1 MSETKRALSTG
12 QVESAEECAGAR
24 IEGKEYKNPSNTV
37 YHGKFDSSIPYEKYI
52 PKYFGMGIKEKN
64 CAWCGKN
71 FCPTPEWAYGD
82 CCRYTCALRYDE
94 MKQEEL
100 SNARAVVLVNLDTL
114 QDVMRFKNAKEAA
127 DFANTSAK
135 DVRLV
140 CNGLRETAGKY
151 AWRWADEEPL
161 RPSDIIPEQTT
172 EKKMQTTIW
181 FRESTHKNLEKFAK
195 GKGISRNQAAA
206 YIIEKFFNK
215 EYEL

>member
-1 MSETKRALSTG
+1 MEEKKGRACEGNTN
-12 QVESAEECAGAR
+12 AR
-24 IEGKEYKNPSNTV
+24 KEMFEGKEYENPSETV

-52 PKYFGMGIKEKN
+52 PKYLGMGIKEKS

-94 MKQEEL
+94 TKREEF
-100 SNARAVVLVNLDTL
+100 SNARAVVLVNPETL
-114 QDVMRFKNAKEAA
+114 QDVMKFKNAKEAA

-151 AWRWADEEPL
+151 AWRWEDEEPL
-161 RPSDIIPEQTT
+161 TLRDIIPQYT
-172 EKKMQTTIW
+172 EERKRSMTIW
-181 FRESTHKNLEKFAK
+181 ARESTYKKLEKFAK
-195 GKGISRNQAAA
+195 EKGISKNQAAA